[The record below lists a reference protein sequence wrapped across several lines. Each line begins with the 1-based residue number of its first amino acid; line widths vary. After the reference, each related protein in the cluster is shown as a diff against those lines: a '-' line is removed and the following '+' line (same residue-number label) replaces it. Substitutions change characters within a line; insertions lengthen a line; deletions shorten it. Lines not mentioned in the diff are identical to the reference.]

1 MTVAVWSLP
10 ELWRRHVAS
19 GFRLCVLSPRSSS
32 SSLSSPHFHFTS
44 PPPSHLLPPHTS
56 SFFLSSY
63 FFVSVSSL
71 FDRLSCLRFLPPL
84 LNLRRHLLRQH
95 HSFVYIFFLFFIF
108 PFLPPPCLYVGVQFH
123 LVINVSLSLMEEMV
137 LSPVN
142 SPRGSKHRVLSCG
155 RLGYKATTI
164 QPGIISNKNFSGL
177 DVNQSLL
184 SNNDFIQITSSKNST
199 NIFLLHRL
207 SRFLSSHIY
216 N

>member
-1 MTVAVWSLP
+1 MKIIKEAFCMTVAVWSLP

-44 PPPSHLLPPHTS
+44 PPPPPTSSLHTHLLSSSLPIFLSPSHLYLIVFLVFAFFLLFLIFVVIFFVHFFITAA
-56 SFFLSSY
+56 SFF
-63 FFVSVSSL
+63 
-71 FDRLSCLRFLPPL
+71 
-84 LNLRRHLLRQH
+84 NL
-95 HSFVYIFFLFFIF
+95 FFLFFIF

-123 LVINVSLSLMEEMV
+123 FVINVSLSLMEEMV

-164 QPGIISNKNFSGL
+164 QPVVL
-177 DVNQSLL
+177 
-184 SNNDFIQITSSKNST
+184 
-199 NIFLLHRL
+199 
-207 SRFLSSHIY
+207 SHISISRP
-216 N
+216 